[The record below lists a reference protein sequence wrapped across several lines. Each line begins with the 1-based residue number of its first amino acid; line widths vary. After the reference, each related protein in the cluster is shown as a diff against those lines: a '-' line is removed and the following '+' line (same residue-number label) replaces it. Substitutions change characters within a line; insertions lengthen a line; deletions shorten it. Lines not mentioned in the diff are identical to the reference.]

1 MILCWFF
8 LDLKLSAAM
17 IGFPLLGMFFV
28 FVWHFDEWSIFQ
40 NSNII
45 FHFRNFLAIRVIH
58 FGTSLSKF
66 TNYLCIFLCFF
77 LADVESQ
84 QLLKFSLFWFK
95 STARLFLA
103 KILKSAYYIPWIFCF
118 FLSICI
124 PVCQVLIKRDR
135 WLWPF

>member
-77 LADVESQ
+77 PGRCWE
-84 QLLKFSLFWFK
+84 
-95 STARLFLA
+95 STASQILTVLIQIYGTFIFGQNSEKCVLYSVDFLFLS
-103 KILKSAYYIPWIFCF
+103 LYLHSCV
-118 FLSICI
+118 SGS
-124 PVCQVLIKRDR
+124 D
-135 WLWPF
+135 

>member
-45 FHFRNFLAIRVIH
+45 FHFRNFLAIQVIN

-84 QLLKFSLFWFK
+84 QLLKFSLFCFK

-103 KILKSAYYIPWIFCF
+103 KILKSANYIPWIFCF
-118 FLSICI
+118 FLYICI